1 MKLSLCGWGQMLWKL
16 KCCNQTQISIC
27 LYGIT
32 LLLQIRV
39 CDSRCCECNSRL
51 LVLCIPMKYLP
62 TSSIQMYRVRSE
74 AAFFVVFCFV
84 FIILFGREW
93 NLHLQGEGSFPAVLL
108 SLLAFTLWKCC
119 DNRWWVREGKQF
131 PTNSWCLK
139 WGYVWKYLSTHA
151 IFSMLKKT
159 DFQATRST
167 RILCSP
173 VTFRFFAQASM
184 IVGENVVC
192 PCSFMDSCDY
202 IHHYC

>member
-62 TSSIQMYRVRSE
+62 ISSIQMYRVRSE

-119 DNRWWVREGKQF
+119 DNRWWVRGGKPF
-131 PTNSWCLK
+131 PTNSWCLNEVMFENIYLRMPSSLCWK
-139 WGYVWKYLSTHA
+139 KLTFKQHVAQEFYVALLHSG
-151 IFSMLKKT
+151 SLPR
-159 DFQATRST
+159 QAW
-167 RILCSP
+167 L
-173 VTFRFFAQASM
+173 
-184 IVGENVVC
+184 
-192 PCSFMDSCDY
+192 
-202 IHHYC
+202 